1 MGLASPPRHV
11 DGAIGSNCRA
21 GECEGIR
28 QTREPPP
35 HPDSGNQSG
44 SDLQHLDIR
53 SQGDYD

>member
-44 SDLQHLDIR
+44 SEHSKRKRRMIPEVD
-53 SQGDYD
+53 